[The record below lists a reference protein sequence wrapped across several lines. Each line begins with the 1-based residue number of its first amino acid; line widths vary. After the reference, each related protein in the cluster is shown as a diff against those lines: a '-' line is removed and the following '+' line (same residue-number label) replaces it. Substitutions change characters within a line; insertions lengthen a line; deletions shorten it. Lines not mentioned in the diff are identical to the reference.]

1 MKSRGKKIAT
11 LTIAG
16 LAAAFAG
23 FVVYAHRPEVAPVS
37 RPLPSSFRPELVA
50 AGAQIAGAGF
60 CTTCHTAKGGAPLS
74 GGRAFA
80 TQFGTIY
87 STNIT
92 PDPAT
97 GLGNWSLEAFKRAMR
112 EGVSRNG
119 SHLFP
124 AFPYDHFTKMRDED
138 LAALY
143 AWVMTRPAVSAK
155 PRKNELVFP
164 LGWRP
169 WQAGWKLL
177 FFRPASF
184 QPEPGKSAEWNRGAY
199 LAEAVSHC
207 GACHSPRNSLGAEQQ
222 SHPYAGAAIDGWIAP
237 PLDATSPAPA
247 LWDQAGLYEYL
258 RFGRTPG
265 HGAALGPMREVTHSL
280 ESLPDQDIHAL
291 AAYFASMQRAKGG
304 GSTVEAATAAALQ
317 KSKLALTPAALA
329 DPDARRFASACLSCH
344 YNSGATNPGR
354 PELALS
360 TTLYL
365 DDPTNLIRIILSGVG
380 TDGSHDERSMP
391 SFGIGL
397 NDRAVAEIAGWLR
410 SDYTDRQPWPD
421 LEKQVARVREQLRT
435 ERNQP

>member
-1 MKSRGKKIAT
+1 MRRGGKKIA
-11 LTIAG
+11 LLIIAG

-23 FVVYAHRPEVAPVS
+23 FLLYANRPEIAPVS
-37 RPLPSSFRPELVA
+37 RPSPSSFRPELVA

-60 CTTCHTAKGGAPLS
+60 CSTCHTAKGGAPLG

-97 GLGNWSLEAFKRAMR
+97 GLGNWSLDAFKRAMR
-112 EGVSRNG
+112 EGVSRDG

-143 AWVMTRPAVSAK
+143 AWIMTRPAVSAK
-155 PRKNELVFP
+155 PRKNELIFP

-177 FFRPASF
+177 FFRPTSF
-184 QPEPGKSAEWNRGAY
+184 QPDSDQSAEWNRGAY

-207 GACHSPRNSLGAEQQ
+207 GACHTPRNMLGAEQP
-222 SHPYAGAAIDGWIAP
+222 SHQYAGASIDGWIAP
-237 PLDATSPAPA
+237 PLDSTSPAPA
-247 LWDQAGLYEYL
+247 PWDQAGLYSYL

-265 HGAALGPMREVTHSL
+265 HGAALGPMREVTNSL
-280 ESLPDQDIHAL
+280 EALPDQDIHAL
-291 AAYFASMQRAKGG
+291 ASYFASRQRAAG
-304 GSTVEAATAAALQ
+304 GSFTVETATSAALQ
-317 KSKLALTPAALA
+317 KSTLPLNPAALA
-329 DPDARRFASACLSCH
+329 DPGARRFASACLSCH
-344 YNSGATNPGR
+344 YNRGVVNPER

-360 TTLYL
+360 TALYL

-380 TDGSHDERSMP
+380 TEGSHDVRVMP

-397 NDRAVAEIAGWLR
+397 NDRAVAEIASWLR
-410 SDYTDRQPWPD
+410 SNYAHRPPWSD
-421 LEKQVARVREQLRT
+421 LEKQVARVREQLRA